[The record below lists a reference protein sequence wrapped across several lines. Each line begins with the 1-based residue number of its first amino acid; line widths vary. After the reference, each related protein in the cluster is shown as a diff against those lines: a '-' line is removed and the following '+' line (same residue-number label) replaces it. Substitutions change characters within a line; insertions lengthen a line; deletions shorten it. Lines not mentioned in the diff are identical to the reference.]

1 MLPVPAG
8 ASKATIIR
16 SDDVRV
22 VGLRQRG
29 ADGQPRIE
37 HLSFDPV
44 TDSYTYVWKTDK
56 AWNGCRA
63 LLLTFRDG
71 RSATALFELW
81 K

>member
-1 MLPVPAG
+1 MCGSLACDSVEQTVSAG
-8 ASKATIIR
+8 S
-16 SDDVRV
+16 SY
-22 VGLRQRG
+22 
-29 ADGQPRIE
+29 
-37 HLSFDPV
+37 LSFDPV

-71 RSATALFELW
+71 TSATALFELW